1 MVSTLTSGL
10 FDDSGS
16 GFPQFGLGLGV
27 TSGLHYIRF
36 ELSGSG
42 SSLAWNGERPDELWI
57 GHRNRRNELLLRD
70 TALLSPA
77 AAQMSRIPGGHAEG
91 HRLWDARHPGRP
103 PILLVWAA
111 RCILQPSMIGL
122 GSVRSL

>member
-1 MVSTLTSGL
+1 MVSTLMSGL

-27 TSGLHYIRF
+27 PSGLHYIRF

-42 SSLAWNGERPDELWI
+42 SPLAWNGERPDELWI

-70 TALLSPA
+70 PALLSRPPRRCPGFREAMPRATDCGTPA
-77 AAQMSRIPGGHAEG
+77 IRG
-91 HRLWDARHPGRP
+91 GRP
-103 PILLVWAA
+103 
-111 RCILQPSMIGL
+111 S
-122 GSVRSL
+122 SLYGRLAVSCSLR